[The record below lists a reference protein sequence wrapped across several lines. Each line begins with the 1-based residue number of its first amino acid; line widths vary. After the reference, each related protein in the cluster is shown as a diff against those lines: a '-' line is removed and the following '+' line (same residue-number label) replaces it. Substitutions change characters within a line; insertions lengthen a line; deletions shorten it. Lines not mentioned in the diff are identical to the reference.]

1 MHIIGMILSPDGRID
16 NAGTATIA
24 EAVANGYEV
33 GANAGLYEALSY
45 QLDAEVNMYPNPAT
59 DAAIVSWTGIEVN
72 KMYIQNMNGQIVYEQ
87 GATTNQMKVNV
98 SDLSAGVYL
107 VVLETSANQ
116 HITKRLMVN

>member
-1 MHIIGMILSPDGRID
+1 
-16 NAGTATIA
+16 
-24 EAVANGYEV
+24 
-33 GANAGLYEALSY
+33 
-45 QLDAEVNMYPNPAT
+45 
-59 DAAIVSWTGIEVN
+59 
-72 KMYIQNMNGQIVYEQ
+72 MNGQIVYEQ